1 MKRVFLALSFAVMAF
16 VGFDCPWL
24 PNPPTPASPADG
36 SVGVPTEP
44 TLQWNVAS
52 SATSYR
58 LQISTDRVFSSIVVD
73 DSMLT
78 ATSHQVSGLSN
89 GTSYYWRVLA
99 TNSYGESDWS
109 TFSLFTTVV
118 APPDRPKLSAPVN
131 ESSGISTDPM
141 LCWDPSNCTT
151 SYRLQ
156 VSADSS
162 FTTIMFDK
170 KGITGTFYPD
180 SGLTVGTRYYW
191 RVCASNTGGTS
202 DWSHAWSFI
211 VGGL

>member
-1 MKRVFLALSFAVMAF
+1 MKRFVHALSIALITT
-16 VGFDCPWL
+16 VGFSCPWL
-24 PNPPTPASPADG
+24 PDPPTPASPADG
-36 SVGVPTEP
+36 SVGVSTEP
-44 TLQWNVAS
+44 ILQWNVAS

-58 LQISTDRVFSSIVVD
+58 LQVSTDRVFSSIAVD
-73 DSMLT
+73 DSTLT
-78 ATSHQVSGLSN
+78 ATSNRLSGLSN

-109 TFSLFTTVV
+109 TVSLFTTIV

-141 LCWDPSNCTT
+141 LCWDPSNRAT

-162 FTTIMFDK
+162 FATIIFDK
-170 KGITGTFYPD
+170 KEITGTFYPD
-180 SGLTVGTRYYW
+180 SGLAVGTRYYW
-191 RVCASNTGGTS
+191 RVRASNTGGTS
-202 DWSHAWSFI
+202 DWSRVWSFI